1 MPHGEGVRDAD
12 EEAQYVDVYVSLLV
26 PLSSAVML
34 VNDDGVVEGDR
45 DNVGNPDTVAVEE
58 VIPVWLGEDEP
69 DRVRISDGVGD
80 AEIVVAGDGE
90 GDTLVLAVT
99 VEVNEDVETADSVLL
114 HDPVGLK
121 EDDKLNAP
129 EGEAVE
135 LSVYATDREE
145 EAVNTP
151 EVLKLGNS
159 LGETDTVDELWLL
172 EEKND
177 VALGDSVS
185 PPWLLLAPTLT
196 ERVEEEE
203 LVNEDIALAVG
214 EEAARKEGEA
224 GWEPLAEIVGVLRS
238 GDDEEV
244 GEGLRVG
251 EEEGHPEEEA
261 EREGEEVPDGE
272 LGAVGEA
279 EEH

>member
-69 DRVRISDGVGD
+69 DRVRIPDGVGD